1 MGCVVNGPGEM
12 ADADIGVIG
21 SGKNKIAVYRDG
33 APVSTFLPIE
43 EALKVMESHIIEIL
57 KDKNQV

>member
-21 SGKNKIAVYRDG
+21 SANGKIAVYKGTERIS
-33 APVSTFLPIE
+33 PFLPIE
-43 EALKVMESHIIEIL
+43 EAFVILEKNIETIL
-57 KDKNQV
+57 KEK